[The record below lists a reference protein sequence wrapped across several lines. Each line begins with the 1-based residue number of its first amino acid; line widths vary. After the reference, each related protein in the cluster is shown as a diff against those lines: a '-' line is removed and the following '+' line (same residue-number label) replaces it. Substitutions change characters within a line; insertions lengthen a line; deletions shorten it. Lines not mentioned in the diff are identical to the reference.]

1 MFTMEGW
8 IQILNNT
15 IAKFGMLL
23 PDEVLKNLQRVR
35 DEMETEEANSVP
47 ISIKC
52 EDVPEAKKIR
62 IEELIAMQ
70 RKQPLTV
77 VAEDMPH
84 KAKTVRYE
92 RAFPGGEN
100 RMWMDVKND

>member
-35 DEMETEEANSVP
+35 DEMETEEANFVP

-84 KAKTVRYE
+84 KAKTVRYG
-92 RAFPGGEN
+92 R
-100 RMWMDVKND
+100 